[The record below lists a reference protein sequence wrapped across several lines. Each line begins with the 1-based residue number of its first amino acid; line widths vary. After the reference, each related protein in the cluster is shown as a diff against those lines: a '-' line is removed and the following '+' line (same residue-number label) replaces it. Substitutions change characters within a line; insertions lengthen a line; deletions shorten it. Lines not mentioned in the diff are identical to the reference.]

1 MALRLDHF
9 GKQEAVKGVI
19 YKQNVGIFGRL
30 EASRSVWVLYI
41 KNPKDLK
48 FTSDKATMKRFF
60 SSGCC
65 RKLAPKLSQ
74 ACKVMCHGEEAGEA
88 GQCLSQVHVWAS

>member
-1 MALRLDHF
+1 MSLQLDHF

-41 KNPKDLK
+41 KKPQRSEIH
-48 FTSDKATMKRFF
+48 F
-60 SSGCC
+60 
-65 RKLAPKLSQ
+65 
-74 ACKVMCHGEEAGEA
+74 
-88 GQCLSQVHVWAS
+88 